1 MTRVGVFPNNL
12 RLKCPK
18 CGEPTYYRRFG
29 YDGET
34 KTIYVL
40 TERRAD
46 GRYEVVDSDEKYGAL
61 SFNEIIEFT
70 KPHKNKK

>member
-1 MTRVGVFPNNL
+1 MNKYVLLDQIKLT
-12 RLKCPK
+12 CE
-18 CGEPTYYRRFG
+18 EPDETIYIKRFG

-61 SFNEIIEFT
+61 SFNEVIEFT